1 MALGGYIAFFFAIL
15 FFSQRM
21 IRPVTES
28 YEKQKRFITDAGHEI
43 KTPLAIIQADTD
55 VLEMDYGESEW
66 LDDIKRQTKRL
77 TMLTNDLVL
86 LSRMEEAESNL
97 QMTLL
102 TFSDLVS
109 EAAASFAALIQTQNK
124 VFRCAI
130 EPGISLTGD
139 EKSIR
144 RLVNILMDNA
154 LKYSPSQ
161 GLISLS
167 VKKQGKQVCL
177 TVCNTTQNPISKDE
191 LHMMF
196 ERFYRI
202 DSSRNAQ
209 TGGFGIGLSVAKAIV
224 TAHRGRIRAAT
235 RDRNLLEINILFPN
249 S

>member
-1 MALGGYIAFFFAIL
+1 
-15 FFSQRM
+15 
-21 IRPVTES
+21 
-28 YEKQKRFITDAGHEI
+28 
-43 KTPLAIIQADTD
+43 
-55 VLEMDYGESEW
+55 MDYGESEW

-86 LSRMEEAESNL
+86 LSRMEEAENNL
-97 QMTLL
+97 QMLL
-102 TFSDLVS
+102 LPFSDLVN
-109 EAAASFAALIQTQNK
+109 ETAASFAALIQTQNK

-130 EPGISLTGD
+130 EPRISLTED

-167 VKKQGKQVCL
+167 IKKQGKQVCL

-224 TAHRGRIRAAT
+224 TAHRTPRTIIY
-235 RDRNLLEINILFPN
+235 LLLLSFNPN
-249 S
+249 GLSW